1 MTDRELRTQNLAVFL
16 IIAAAISI
24 SVGSRFDWHDLV
36 TFSLT
41 FGGAGVGILTGQR
54 SNNTLSTKDGGD
66 INVAS
71 PDIPNNGK

>member
-24 SVGSRFDWHDLV
+24 AIGCHYNWHDLV
-36 TFSLT
+36 TFALT

-54 SNNTLSTKDGGD
+54 SNNLSTKDGGN